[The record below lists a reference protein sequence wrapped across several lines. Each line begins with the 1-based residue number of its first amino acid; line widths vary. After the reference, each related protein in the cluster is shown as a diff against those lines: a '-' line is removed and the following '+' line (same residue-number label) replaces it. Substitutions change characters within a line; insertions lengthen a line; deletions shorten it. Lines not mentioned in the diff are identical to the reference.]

1 MSTVQWLLAG
11 GIALAMLY
19 TGLLVNPAWL
29 TRGFLRGK
37 LRPFASMA
45 ALNYLAVPVFALGM
59 TWLLPIDPTLALTL
73 LTLAALPCA
82 PLVPALVTM
91 AGEAPDWPLFV
102 FLGFSLVSLLVVIAL
117 IAALA
122 NATPYAANIGTDTA
136 SKLLQ
141 YFLLVYGPM
150 TVGALFRFLAPS
162 AGERLIRPVRA
173 LTGIGMLLIL
183 GVFATAH
190 RDEFA
195 NVSAG
200 DLVMLFG
207 FVLGCVALGALLK
220 PGADRPRLTAII
232 STCFRNVALA
242 IAFATVV
249 LRRPDV
255 TAYMVVYSAL
265 TLFVCGAVLG
275 LCKLTAARR
284 AAPG

>member
-1 MSTVQWLLAG
+1 MSTGQCLLAG
-11 GIALAMLY
+11 GLALAMLY

-73 LTLAALPCA
+73 LTLAALPCP

-91 AGEAPDWPLFV
+91 DGEAPDWPLFV

-195 NVSAG
+195 NVSVG